1 MEQPNIGD
9 NISRY
14 RKEIGLSQ
22 EKIAEYM
29 EVSRQAVT
37 KWENNMSK
45 PSTDNL
51 IRLAETVLP
60 HNSLLYDYYKKK
72 RNEGKA
78 HNVALS
84 HVAKKLVR
92 IIYTLETR
100 DIDFDISKMR

>member
-1 MEQPNIGD
+1 MEQQNIGD

-51 IRLAETVLP
+51 IHLAEILNV
-60 HNSLLYDYYKKK
+60 SVEDLLGNKRKENEQSKEKYKIVIHH
-72 RNEGKA
+72 GYLLLCLLF
-78 HNVALS
+78 V
-84 HVAKKLVR
+84 
-92 IIYTLETR
+92 
-100 DIDFDISKMR
+100 